1 MAKAGDA
8 VLEFTGKED
17 YEFGDITKTVVNN
30 IGEGVKDF
38 TGKDEYQFGDIT
50 KTIWSKISPKKPND
64 KKRYEVE
71 DDNGRQTDE
80 L

>member
-1 MAKAGDA
+1 
-8 VLEFTGKED
+8 
-17 YEFGDITKTVVNN
+17 VVNN

-50 KTIWSKISPKKPND
+50 KTLWSKISPKKPND

-71 DDNGRQTDE
+71 GDSRQTDE

>member
-1 MAKAGDA
+1 
-8 VLEFTGKED
+8 
-17 YEFGDITKTVVNN
+17 VVNN

-50 KTIWSKISPKKPND
+50 KTLWSKISPKKPND

-71 DDNGRQTDE
+71 DDSRQIDE